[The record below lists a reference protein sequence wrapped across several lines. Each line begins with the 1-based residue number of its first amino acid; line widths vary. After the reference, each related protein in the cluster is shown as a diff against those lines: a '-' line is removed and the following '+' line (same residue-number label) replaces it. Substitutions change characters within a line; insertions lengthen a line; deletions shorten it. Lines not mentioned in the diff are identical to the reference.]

1 MHSGLP
7 DENLDEELLTVL
19 GKLAIDRNLLDYP
32 SYIKYIN
39 SLLKAGANL
48 NVQDR
53 YGKTLLHYVA
63 ERNKTE
69 GIIFLLK
76 AGVNPNVLYQS
87 GKTLLEY
94 ITEDECFQAIQP
106 FCSGPGSEEDQG
118 YNPGNSYKDDDKT
131 ASSGASNCDTKEN
144 SYKDEEGISNHSEQH
159 YSDKEHSFTNNC
171 QAPSDDTGYGSDDK
185 DEDSNSSSSDYPLLK
200 GSLLMELG
208 IPLTEEEKKL
218 IDEFCR
224 DMENV
229 EKESDQESALR
240 CLEQITEKYLG
251 RGIRLNAC
259 YGDHGQTVTNL
270 IFEEMIDITH
280 NKGLCPS
287 SRAHQLSGQDIS
299 YVDREVVSDSSEN
312 SMRSII
318 SNLLLRGGK
327 VEKGLFD
334 GGELGHVT
342 CDSDFVSNLFK
353 QFEEVKKGLEDTARE
368 SIVNKSERKHDLKV
382 EVDNGYFYVKYPQ
395 GSTIEPGKI
404 LNNEKAKGFT
414 LKVSIL
420 QIGENVV
427 RVEKNEDGK
436 RNYTDVLHGDIEMSF
451 TTEVGEISI
460 HLCPSKEGNKKIEVK
475 IDDENKSRYNK
486 LKDKSSV
493 GKNCL
498 LEGESVSEVIGKSVE
513 RNDGVETTEKV
524 SSALKQVYLPQ
535 KVMHRG

>member
-7 DENLDEELLTVL
+7 DENLDERLINILSWL
-19 GKLAIDRNLLDYP
+19 SIDRNLLDYL
-32 SYIKYIN
+32 SCIKYII
-39 SLLKAGANL
+39 SLLKAGAN
-48 NVQDR
+48 
-53 YGKTLLHYVA
+53 
-63 ERNKTE
+63 
-69 GIIFLLK
+69 
-76 AGVNPNVLYQS
+76 PNMLDQS
-87 GKTLLEY
+87 GNTPLEY

-118 YNPGNSYKDDDKT
+118 YNSGNSYKDDDKT
-131 ASSGASNCDTKEN
+131 ASIGASNCDTKEN
-144 SYKDEEGISNHSEQH
+144 SYKDEERISNHSEQH
-159 YSDKEHSFTNNC
+159 YFDKEHSFTNNC
-171 QAPSDDTGYGSDDK
+171 QAPSDDRGYGSDDE
-185 DEDSNSSSSDYPLLK
+185 DEDSNSSSSDYPFLK

-208 IPLTEEEKKL
+208 ILLTEEEKKL

-224 DMENV
+224 DMKNV
-229 EKESDQESALR
+229 EKESDRESALR
-240 CLEQITEKYLG
+240 CLKQITEKYLG
-251 RGIRLNAC
+251 RGIRLNSC
-259 YGDHGQTVTNL
+259 YGDRGQTVTNL
-270 IFEEMIDITH
+270 IFEEMIDITN

-287 SRAHQLSGQDIS
+287 SRAHQLSWQDIS
-299 YVDREVVSDSSEN
+299 YVDDREVLSDNSEN

-318 SNLLLRGGK
+318 SNLLLKGGK

-342 CDSDFVSNLFK
+342 CDNDFVSNLFK
-353 QFEEVKKGLEDTARE
+353 RCKEIKKGLEDTARE

-395 GSTIEPGKI
+395 GSTIEPAKI
-404 LNNEKAKGFT
+404 LNNEKAKGFN

-436 RNYTDVLHGDIEMSF
+436 RNYTYVTHCDIEMSF

-475 IDDENKSRYNK
+475 IDDENKSKFNK

-498 LEGESVSEVIGKSVE
+498 LEGESVSKVICKSIE
-513 RNDGVETTEKV
+513 RNDGVETTEDV

-535 KVMHRG
+535 KTMHRG